1 MSPFHATRFRFAP
14 RLVAVAVLAALGAT
28 ALPAHA
34 ETLMQAYQQA
44 LQSDPVLKQ
53 ASDQD
58 RITAEG
64 VAQSRAVLLPQ
75 INGSINFN
83 DSHGTTGGSMLVDT
97 ATGPAFIDT
106 AGHSAGRSRSESVG
120 LNQVLFDLGRFADLR
135 ASKAAAAAGES
146 QYRAAQQNLI
156 LRVAQAYFTVL
167 SDAAQLQFAEANEKA
182 LQKQLDQVEAKKV
195 AGLAA
200 VTDVV
205 DAKAQHDSAVAQVI
219 EAKNTVF
226 NDRQALAQI
235 TGQPVDQLDA
245 LTDNLPLTPP
255 QPDNMD
261 GWVKTAL
268 ASNPSLAAQRQQLAS
283 SQHDVTAAYAGHLPT
298 LNASVSYS
306 RNPTWRNG
314 TAGDLASLQGNGF
327 PNATGVQRVDGRS
340 NDTVVGLVLSVPLFS
355 GGATQSRVRQ
365 AIAQRD
371 LARDTLEQD
380 RRSVVSNTRNAFN
393 AIEAGIS
400 SVQAQKQA
408 LLSAKTALDATQI
421 GYQIGT
427 RNIVDLLLSQQTYFQ
442 AQSAYS
448 QARHALV
455 MNRLNLKAAAGTL
468 TVQDLEAV
476 NRMLQ

>member
-1 MSPFHATRFRFAP
+1 MSLFHPTRFRFAS

-28 ALPAHA
+28 ALPAQA

-75 INGSINFN
+75 INGSVNFS
-83 DSHGTTGGSMLVDT
+83 DSHGSSGGSMLVDT
-97 ATGPAFIDT
+97 TTGPAFIDT
-106 AGHSAGRSRSESVG
+106 TGHSAGRSRSESVG

-135 ASKAAAAAGES
+135 ASKAAAAAGAA

-167 SDAAQLQFAEANEKA
+167 SDEAQLQFAEANEKA
-182 LQKQLDQVEAKKV
+182 LQKQLDQVEAKKA

-226 NDRQALAQI
+226 NDRQALAEI
-235 TGQPVDQLDA
+235 TGQPVGQLDP

-255 QPDNMD
+255 VPDAMD
-261 GWVKTAL
+261 AWVKTAL
-268 ASNPSLAAQRQQLAS
+268 ASNPSLAAQREQLAS

-298 LNASVSYS
+298 LNATVSYS

-314 TAGDLASLQGNGF
+314 TAGDLASIGN
-327 PNATGVQRVDGRS
+327 PAVTAVQRVDGRS

-371 LARDTLEQD
+371 LTRDTLEQD

-400 SVQAQKQA
+400 SAQAQKQA
-408 LLSAKTALDATQI
+408 VLSAKTALDATQI

-455 MNRLNLKAAAGTL
+455 INRLNLKAAAGTL